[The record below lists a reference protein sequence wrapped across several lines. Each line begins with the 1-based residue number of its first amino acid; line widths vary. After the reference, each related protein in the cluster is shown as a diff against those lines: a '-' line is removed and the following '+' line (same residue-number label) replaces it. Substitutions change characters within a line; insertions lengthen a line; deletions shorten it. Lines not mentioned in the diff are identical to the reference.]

1 MFSLTE
7 KQKDDLTL
15 YLRILADGCSD
26 HPAYRAKRRPA
37 VKGCIWCD
45 AMYMARQL
53 VNQLDESGGAAE
65 DDNKV
70 RSIADD
76 LSSKGV
82 ERLKLWMR
90 QHNIPQR
97 SLAEKLGI
105 SQPTLSRYLKGDLKP
120 TIDVVKKLDAATN
133 GFMRASDW

>member
-1 MFSLTE
+1 
-7 KQKDDLTL
+7 
-15 YLRILADGCSD
+15 
-26 HPAYRAKRRPA
+26 
-37 VKGCIWCD
+37 
-45 AMYMARQL
+45 MYMARQL

-97 SLAEKLGI
+97 SFAEKLGI
-105 SQPTLSRYLKGDLKP
+105 SQPTLSRYLRGDLKP

>member
-1 MFSLTE
+1 MFTLTE

-105 SQPTLSRYLKGDLKP
+105 SQPTLSRYLRGELRP
-120 TIDVVKKLDAATN
+120 TIDVVKKLEAVTN

>member
-1 MFSLTE
+1 MFTLTE

-82 ERLKLWMR
+82 ERLKLWVR

-105 SQPTLSRYLKGDLKP
+105 SQPTLSRYLRGELRP
-120 TIDVVKKLDAATN
+120 TIDVVKKLEAVTN

>member
-1 MFSLTE
+1 MSTLTDT
-7 KQKDDLTL
+7 QKNDLTL

-53 VNQLDESGGAAE
+53 VNQLDERSDVAV
-65 DDNKV
+65 DNKNV
-70 RSIADD
+70 GQISDV
-76 LSSKGV
+76 LSAGGV

-90 QHNIPQR
+90 QHNIPQS
-97 SLAEKLGI
+97 SLAKKVGI
-105 SQPTLSRYLKGDLKP
+105 SQPTLSRYLKGDLMP
-120 TIDVVKKLDAATN
+120 TIDVVKKIETVTN

>member
-1 MFSLTE
+1 MSALTE

-53 VNQLDESGGAAE
+53 VNQLDEGDDAIE
-65 DDNKV
+65 DNNKV
-70 RSIADD
+70 RHVADD
-76 LSSKGV
+76 LTSGGV
-82 ERLKLWMR
+82 DRLKLWMR

-105 SQPTLSRYLKGDLKP
+105 SQPTLSRYLRGELRP
-120 TIDVVKKLDAATN
+120 TIDLVKKLEAVTN